1 MDRPSP
7 LSSELEEL
15 SRTLVDS
22 AFKVHQTLGP
32 GLLESVYEA
41 CLCVE
46 LGKRNIRYETQAP
59 VSIVYEGVRINA
71 GLRLDLLVEKSV
83 ILELKAVDKLLPVHQ
98 SQLLT
103 YMKLAD
109 LRLGLLINFN
119 ASMFKH
125 GLKQIVRRTMSTT
138 HISSWPFFVP
148 LRVLRAF
155 VVRFKPWA
163 SLLAR

>member
-1 MDRPSP
+1 MNIPSP
-7 LSSELEEL
+7 LPLEVEEL

-22 AFKVHQTLGP
+22 AFKVHQALGP

-46 LGKRNIRYETQAP
+46 LGKRGIRHETQAP
-59 VSIVYEGVRINA
+59 IPLIYEGVRIEA

-83 ILELKAVDKLLPVHQ
+83 ILELKAVDKLLPIRQ

-103 YMKLAD
+103 YLKLAD

-119 ASMFKH
+119 VAMFKQ
-125 GLKQIVRRTMSTT
+125 GVRR
-138 HISSWPFFVP
+138 II
-148 LRVLRAF
+148 R
-155 VVRFKPWA
+155 
-163 SLLAR
+163 